1 MLRSLKFLS
10 SRILQMLPV
19 VFLASVILFAITF
32 LLPGDPTFIILGEFA
47 SDAQREA
54 ARIQYGLND
63 PLPVQYLRWLGR
75 TLSGDLGRSLLR
87 HEHVSDMLARRFPI
101 TLELCLLSILVAI
114 AIGVPSGIVAARWR
128 GRWVDILVSLLAMTS
143 VAMPYFWAAI
153 LLILFFSLHLGWLP
167 SSGFVPFSED
177 PIGNLKLMVLPTLT
191 IGTSFA
197 GLIMRQVRSAML
209 QVLSQDYIRTA
220 RAKGLTERRVFL
232 HHAFR
237 SALVPV
243 VTVIGLQIGSL
254 LGGAV
259 VVETVFSIPGLGR
272 MMMDSIYAR
281 DYPAIQGA
289 VLLSVLCVLLVTL
302 IVDIVYTLVDPR
314 IDY

>member
-1 MLRSLKFLS
+1 MATKKKKKQPARSVNLR
-10 SRILQMLPV
+10 
-19 VFLASVILFAITF
+19 
-32 LLPGDPTFIILGEFA
+32 GFIRDE
-47 SDAQREA
+47 
-54 ARIQYGLND
+54 
-63 PLPVQYLRWLGR
+63 R
-75 TLSGDLGRSLLR
+75 TTRTAG
-87 HEHVSDMLARRFPI
+87 
-101 TLELCLLSILVAI
+101 
-114 AIGVPSGIVAARWR
+114 
-128 GRWVDILVSLLAMTS
+128 
-143 VAMPYFWAAI
+143 I
-153 LLILFFSLHLGWLP
+153 LLILLFSLHLHWLP
-167 SSGFVPFSED
+167 SSGYVPFTDD
-177 PIGNLKLMVLPTLT
+177 PLGNLQLMILPTLT

-220 RAKGLTERRVFL
+220 RAKGLSERRVFL

-272 MMMDSIYAR
+272 MMVDSIFSR

-289 VLLSVLCVLLVTL
+289 VLLSVMCVLLVTL

-314 IDY
+314 IEY